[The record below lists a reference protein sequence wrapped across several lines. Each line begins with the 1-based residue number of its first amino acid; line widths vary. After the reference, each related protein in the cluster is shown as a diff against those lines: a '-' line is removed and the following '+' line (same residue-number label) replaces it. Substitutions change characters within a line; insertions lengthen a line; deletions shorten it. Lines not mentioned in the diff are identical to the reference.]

1 MAAAAAKAGAGA
13 ETEAEVRVGAGVGGA
28 GAGAGA
34 GAGTASMCIVVRYR
48 PWLSTGRML
57 REWLLVAESGG
68 RWAWPTALPS
78 RFAARADP
86 APLWYSRVVG
96 AGEVTVTRVSSARH
110 AVPHTRSRRDMGA
123 DGVWVVDDDFT
134 AQGGIPALGVAP
146 RAAVFGIGIA
156 PATVV
161 AWRAAVASGAVPSAE
176 VTPLAVYHGTDA
188 SAVASI
194 QRDGLVPAPGMLGV
208 AVSVGTFWKA
218 VRYASRTLAYEW
230 RKQGAIVRAY
240 LEPGRLAILD
250 GTGAPCPCADCDAVR
265 ARAAAYARKAGL
277 PPTYDWER
285 TRVADHVGA
294 WMASADTAYVPV
306 VASSCGVK
314 DGVPMYANKNA
325 EYAVAKPCERLELQG
340 VALLDMSSV
349 AGPHW
354 DPLQRNQRI
363 M

>member
-1 MAAAAAKAGAGA
+1 ML
-13 ETEAEVRVGAGVGGA
+13 
-28 GAGAGA
+28 
-34 GAGTASMCIVVRYR
+34 VVRYR
-48 PWLSTGRML
+48 PWLGTRRML
-57 REWLLVAESGG
+57 REWLLVAGPDGS
-68 RWAWPTALPS
+68 WTWPTALPP
-78 RFAARADP
+78 RFVARATP
-86 APLWYSRVVG
+86 SPLWHSRGSG
-96 AGEVTVTRVSSARH
+96 AGDVTVIRVSSSCH
-110 AVPHTRSRRDMGA
+110 AAPCVRSRRDMSA

-134 AQGGIPALGVAP
+134 EQGGIPALGVAP
-146 RAAVFGIGIA
+146 RAAVFGIGIS

-161 AWRAAVASGAVPSAE
+161 AWRATVASGAVPPAD
-176 VTPLAVYHGTDA
+176 VAPRAVYHGTDA

-250 GTGAPCPCADCDAVR
+250 GTGAPCPCADCDGVR

-294 WMASADTAYVPV
+294 WMAGADTAHVPV

-325 EYAVAKPCERLELQG
+325 EYAVAKPRERLELQS

-354 DPLQRNQRI
+354 DPLQRTQRI
-363 M
+363 L